1 MVRPENVN
9 LQFKDQKTFVRNHLL
24 VNGSFDH
31 YERLAVIIYTDN
43 VIANAS
49 FGSFQTLADIF
60 SYIDNIKQNTNV
72 NHPKITPYVLLA
84 QLVEYLICLI

>member
-1 MVRPENVN
+1 M
-9 LQFKDQKTFVRNHLL
+9 QFKNQKTFVRNHLL

-31 YERLAVIIYTDN
+31 YKRLAIIIYTDN

-49 FGSFQTLADIF
+49 FGSFQTLADLF
-60 SYIDNIKQNTNV
+60 NYIDNIKQNTNV

-84 QLVEYLICLI
+84 KLMIFLNLVP